1 MRYAKAH
8 SAPVTVLSS
17 PMGGVLYRSLGFRVI
32 THVTVQVEDEEE
44 KLSIGVMVYETTR
57 NPIRMS
63 SP

>member
-1 MRYAKAH
+1 
-8 SAPVTVLSS
+8 
-17 PMGGVLYRSLGFRVI
+17 MGGVLYRSLGFRVI